1 MRSYEMGDFCVS
13 WYDNGVTIREDPF
26 SERFLKTD
34 KQSES
39 EIVLEARTMDID
51 WLGSAVC
58 LKQTGGYELLQT
70 ERGMFLLN
78 HWGTCRYAFGVLLD
92 ELWKETVLPVYFSD
106 GFSSQVPLQMTR
118 FLSSVGLHS
127 KLLQNHAPVIHA
139 SYIVHAGRA
148 ILFSAPEQTGK
159 STQARLWAQYQ
170 GARTI
175 NDDRV
180 LLRATENVWKAYGYP
195 CCGSSNICENETYPV
210 AAIVILEQAPEN
222 RVEQMRVPAKIRAL
236 VSAMEIY
243 AWDSREVDMAF
254 SIAEEMIRQVPV
266 IKLRCRPDQEAVQV
280 LYQYLEENGYVES
293 D

>member
-1 MRSYEMGDFCVS
+1 MGEIPIS
-13 WYDNGVTIREDPF
+13 WYDNGIEITEDSF
-26 SERFLKTD
+26 SRRFQKD
-34 KQSES
+34 VIMENPQ
-39 EIVLEARTMDID
+39 IVLEARPMDTL
-51 WLGSAVC
+51 WFEHAAC
-58 LKQTGGYELLQT
+58 LKKTGGYELLRT
-70 ERGMFLLN
+70 EQGMFLMN
-78 HWGTCRYAFGVLLD
+78 HWGTCRHAFGIYLD
-92 ELWKETVLPVYFSD
+92 ELWKNSALPVYFHER
-106 GFSSQVPLQMTR
+106 FSSQVPLQMTR

-159 STQARLWAQYQ
+159 STQARLWAQYR

-180 LLRATENVWKAYGYP
+180 LLRANENVWKAYGYP

-254 SIAEEMIRQVPV
+254 SMAEEMIRQVPV